1 VQSRIGVSSVLIG
14 FMNRRTNFVAATL
27 LVLCA
32 SIHVPAEDLR
42 MPQPASFT
50 LTEPAER
57 KLGALGRAV
66 EWLNSPPLSA
76 ADLRGKV
83 VLVDFWT
90 YTCINW
96 RRTLPHLRAWADKY
110 RDHGLVI
117 VGVHTP
123 EFRFESDIDNIRRA
137 VREQDIGYPVA
148 VDSRYSIWD
157 EFNNQYWPAIYLV
170 DAHGSIR
177 HHKFGEGD
185 YEQVEHVIQ
194 RLLIE
199 AGHRGFDSKPV
210 AVRGLG
216 AEADPDWRNLR
227 SPETYLGLGQSSAS
241 VREVLADRSRVYA
254 FPTRLRL
261 NEWALAGRW
270 RMTRDSA
277 ASDAAHD
284 RIAFRFHA
292 RDMHLVMGPRTRGE
306 TIPFR
311 VTIDG
316 KPPGDAHGVDID
328 ADGHGRLDSQRMYQL
343 IRQTSPVE
351 DRQFEIE
358 FLVPGAE
365 VFVFTFG

>member
-1 VQSRIGVSSVLIG
+1 MRH
-14 FMNRRTNFVAATL
+14 RTNTVAAAL
-27 LVLCA
+27 LALFI
-32 SIHVPAEDLR
+32 SFHVPAEDLR

-50 LTEPAER
+50 LLEPSQG
-57 KLGALGRAV
+57 KLGALDRAL

-110 RDHGLVI
+110 RDSGLVVI
-117 VGVHTP
+117 GVHTP
-123 EFRFESDIDNIRRA
+123 EFRFESDIDNVRRA
-137 VREQDIGYPVA
+137 VREQDVGYPVA

-170 DAHGSIR
+170 DAYGTIR

-210 AVRGLG
+210 TVRGLG
-216 AEADPDWRNLR
+216 AEAEADWRNLR
-227 SPETYLGLGQSSAS
+227 TPETYLGLGHPSAS
-241 VREVLADRSRVYA
+241 VREVLPDRSRVYA

-270 RMTRDSA
+270 RMNSDSV
-277 ASDAAHD
+277 SSEAAHD

-292 RDMHLVMGPRTRGE
+292 RDLHLVMGPRTRGAA
-306 TIPFR
+306 IPFR
-311 VTIDG
+311 VTVDG
-316 KPPGDAHGVDID
+316 KPPGDTHGVDID
-328 ADGHGRLDSQRMYQL
+328 ADGRGVLDGQRMFQL
-343 IRQTSPVE
+343 IRQVAPVD

-358 FLVPGAE
+358 FLAPGAE